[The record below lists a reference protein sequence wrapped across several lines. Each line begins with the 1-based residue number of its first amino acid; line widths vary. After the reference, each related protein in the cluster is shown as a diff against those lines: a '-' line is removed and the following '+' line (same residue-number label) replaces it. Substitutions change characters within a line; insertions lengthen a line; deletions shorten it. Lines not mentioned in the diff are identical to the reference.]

1 MKKIFGFT
9 LLEVMV
15 ALAIF
20 AVAAIALLRVQGE
33 QVSISQHLIQK
44 SLAHWV
50 AMNHIADMQ
59 LANAFPEVGYLEATQ
74 TMAGKTWLI
83 SINVKASPSDSVR
96 LVDLSVSE
104 KSTEF
109 GKKNEAISILTG
121 ALYKKNVVPNS

>member
-109 GKKNEAISILTG
+109 GKK
-121 ALYKKNVVPNS
+121 K